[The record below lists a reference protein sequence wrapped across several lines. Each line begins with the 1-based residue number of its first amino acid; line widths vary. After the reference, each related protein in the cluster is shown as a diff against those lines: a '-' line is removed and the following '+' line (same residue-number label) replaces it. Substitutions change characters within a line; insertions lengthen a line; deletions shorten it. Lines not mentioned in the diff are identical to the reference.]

1 MLVFI
6 VLLLLLL
13 LMNNLN
19 PSIGFKEL
27 ILKTVLIFSGYI
39 VFITELLSLFK
50 SLNLISVAISWAA
63 LSLILIL
70 FLLKDKTKTFAT
82 LKHIKDITF
91 NYYKSLSFPSRTLL
105 FLITAGLL
113 SLLIQGLIYPPNNWD
128 SLTYHMSRIMHWLS
142 NESVSHFPT
151 HVLRHLYQPPF
162 TEYVIM
168 NINLLNGNDYFSN
181 SVQLFYLTFSI
192 IGIWSILDYFNCSR
206 FHKLLAAFLL
216 ITIPSAELQAT
227 TTKNDIVCG
236 FFVIVALYYCI
247 KTYYEINIKNF
258 TYLGLAVGLAIF
270 TKGTAYLFLAPFL
283 VFWVIFLFH
292 KLVQTKNLKI
302 ITNCLVILFTVL
314 IINIGHFSRNYMVN
328 KSILTVDN
336 IESKGFTNENRSASQ
351 FASNLLKNFGLQIEF
366 PFQKRY
372 DPWIREIH
380 KKYNVNIDSP
390 DANWLQIKYQGTKEF
405 ETHEDYIP
413 NTIHFFLIIFCSLII
428 FSTGIINPKIYI
440 KELLLL
446 IIVLLQL
453 VFFVFYLKWQ
463 PWHTRLHI
471 PIFMVSTLLVAVVS
485 KQFRWFSI
493 LLFACLPL
501 LIYGFY
507 FNFIYNN
514 LRPIKTNLLY
524 TKNISINDSRFKKYF
539 SNQPYLFDEY
549 KAVQNLIY
557 KNSPKKVGLI
567 ISDWQYWEYPL
578 FSYFYYEKINILCIN
593 VENITNKIHQN
604 TKNVDAII
612 STNPIT
618 DSIFFEGKK
627 YINNTPN
634 NLYIW
639 YYK

>member
-1 MLVFI
+1 MVVYI

-27 ILKTVLIFSGYI
+27 ILKTVLIFSGFI
-39 VFITELLSLFK
+39 VFITEMLSLFK
-50 SLNLISVAISWAA
+50 SFNLISVASSWAA
-63 LSLILIL
+63 FSLIVIL
-70 FLLKDKTKTFAT
+70 FLLKEKNKTFAT
-82 LKHIKDITF
+82 LKHVKDKIF
-91 NYYKSLSFPSRTLL
+91 NYYKSLSFPGKTLL
-105 FLITAGLL
+105 FFIIVALL
-113 SLLIQGLIYPPNNWD
+113 SLLLQGLIYPPNNWD

-151 HVLRHLYQPPF
+151 YVIRDLYQPPF
-162 TEYVIM
+162 AEYFIM

-181 SVQLFYLTFSI
+181 SVQLLFLTFSI

-206 FHKLLAAFLL
+206 FHKLIAAFLL

-227 TTKNDIVCG
+227 NTKNDIICC
-236 FFVIVALYYCI
+236 FFIIVALDYCI

-258 TYLGLAVGLAIF
+258 IYLGLSIGLAIF
-270 TKGTAYLFLAPFL
+270 TKGTAYLFLASFL
-283 VFWVIFLFH
+283 VFWAIFLAH
-292 KLVQTKNLKI
+292 KLIKTKNLKI
-302 ITNCLVILFTVL
+302 ITNGVLLLFVVL
-314 IINIGHFSRNYMVN
+314 IVNIGHFSRNYMVN
-328 KSILTVDN
+328 KNILTVDN
-336 IESKGFTNENRSASQ
+336 IESKAFTNENRSTSQ
-351 FASNLLKNFGLQIEF
+351 FASNLLKNLGLQIGF
-366 PFQKRY
+366 PFQKKY

-390 DANWLQIKYQGTKEF
+390 DSNWFQNKYQGSKEF
-405 ETHEDYIP
+405 ETLEDFMP
-413 NTIHFFLIIFCSLII
+413 NTIHFFLILFCALII
-428 FSTGIINPKIYI
+428 LSTGILNPKKYV

-446 IIVLLQL
+446 TIALLQL

-471 PIFMVSTLLVAVVS
+471 PIFMVSTLLVVVVL

-493 LLFACLPL
+493 VLYACLPM

-524 TKNISINDSRFKKYF
+524 TKNINIKDSRFKKYF
-539 SNQPYLFDEY
+539 SNQLYLFDEY
-549 KAVQNLIY
+549 KTVQDLIY
-557 KNSPKKVGLI
+557 KKSPKKVGLI
-567 ISDWQYWEYPL
+567 ISDWEYPL
-578 FSYFYYEKINILCIN
+578 FSDFYYEKINILCIN
-593 VENITNKIHQN
+593 VENITNKIQQN
-604 TKNVDAII
+604 NENVDAII
-612 STNPIT
+612 STNPKT
-618 DSIFFEGKK
+618 DSVFFEGRN
-627 YINNTPN
+627 YINITPN

>member
-1 MLVFI
+1 
-6 VLLLLLL
+6 
-13 LMNNLN
+13 MNNLN
-19 PSIGFKEL
+19 QSIGFKEL
-27 ILKTVLIFSGYI
+27 ILKTVLIFSGFI

-50 SLNLISVAISWAA
+50 SLNLISVALSWFA

-70 FLLKDKTKTFAT
+70 FLLKDKKETFAT
-82 LKHIKDITF
+82 LKNIKGTTF
-91 NYYKSLSFPSRTLL
+91 NYYKSLSIAGRILL
-105 FLITAGLL
+105 FFIIVALL
-113 SLLIQGLIYPPNNWD
+113 SLLLQGLIYPPNNWD
-128 SLTYHMSRIMHWLS
+128 AMTYHMSRIMHWLS

-151 HVLRHLYQPPF
+151 HILRHLYQPPF
-162 TEYVIM
+162 AEYFIM
-168 NINLLNGNDYFSN
+168 NINLLNGNDNFSN

-236 FFVIVALYYCI
+236 FFVIIALYYCI
-247 KTYYEINIKNF
+247 KTYYEININNF
-258 TYLGLAVGLAIF
+258 IFLGLSIGLAIF

-283 VFWVIFLFH
+283 VFWALFLVL
-292 KLVQTKNLKI
+292 KLIQTKNLKI
-302 ITNCLVILFTVL
+302 IINGLLLLFVIL

-328 KSILTVDN
+328 KNILTVDT
-336 IESKGFTNENRSASQ
+336 IESKGFTNENRSTSQ
-351 FASNLLKNFGLQIEF
+351 FASNLLKNFGLQIGF
-366 PFQKRY
+366 PFQNKY
-372 DPWIREIH
+372 DLWIREIH
-380 KKYNVNIDSP
+380 KKYNVDIDSP
-390 DANWLQIKYQGTKEF
+390 DANWLHNKYQGTKKF
-405 ETHEDYIP
+405 ETHEDIIP
-413 NTIHFFLIIFCSLII
+413 NTIHFFLILFCSLII
-428 FSTGIINPKIYI
+428 LSVGIINPKKYL

-446 IIVLLQL
+446 TVVLLQL

-471 PIFMVSTLLVAVVS
+471 PIFMISTLLVIVVL

-493 LLFACLPL
+493 VLFVCIPL

-524 TKNISINDSRFKKYF
+524 TKNIHIKDSRFKKYF

-549 KAVQNLIY
+549 NAVQDLLY

-567 ISDWQYWEYPL
+567 ISDWEYPL
-578 FSYFYYEKINILCIN
+578 FSDFYYEKINILCIN
-593 VENITNKIHQN
+593 VGNITNKIQQN

-612 STNPIT
+612 STNPET
-618 DSIFFEGKK
+618 DSILFEGKK
-627 YINNTPN
+627 YINITPN
-634 NLYIW
+634 NFYIW

>member
-1 MLVFI
+1 MVVFI
-6 VLLLLLL
+6 VLLLLFLF
-13 LMNNLN
+13 MNNLN
-19 PSIGFKEL
+19 QSIGFKEL
-27 ILKTVLIFSGYI
+27 ILKTVLIFSGFI

-50 SLNLISVAISWAA
+50 SLNLISVALLWSS
-63 LSLILIL
+63 LSLMLIL
-70 FLLKDKTKTFAT
+70 FLLKDKKETFAT
-82 LKHIKDITF
+82 LKNIKGTTF
-91 NYYKSLSFPSRTLL
+91 NYYKSLSIASRILL
-105 FLITAGLL
+105 FFIIVALL
-113 SLLIQGLIYPPNNWD
+113 SLLLQGLIYPPNNWD
-128 SLTYHMSRIMHWLS
+128 SMTYHMSRIMHWLS

-151 HVLRHLYQPPF
+151 HILRHLYQPPF
-162 TEYVIM
+162 AEYFIM
-168 NINLLNGNDYFSN
+168 NINLLNGNDNFSN

-206 FHKLLAAFLL
+206 FHKLLGAFLL

-236 FFVIVALYYCI
+236 FFVIIALYYCI

-258 TYLGLAVGLAIF
+258 IFLGLSIGLAIF

-283 VFWVIFLFH
+283 VFLAIFLVH
-292 KLVQTKNLKI
+292 KLIQTKNLKI
-302 ITNCLVILFTVL
+302 ITNGLLLLFVVL

-328 KSILTVDN
+328 KNILTVDT
-336 IESKGFTNENRSASQ
+336 IESKGFTNENRSTSQ
-351 FASNLLKNFGLQIEF
+351 FASNLLKNFGLQIGF
-366 PFQKRY
+366 PFQNKY
-372 DPWIREIH
+372 DLWIREIH

-390 DANWLQIKYQGTKEF
+390 DANWLQNKYQGTKKI
-405 ETHEDYIP
+405 ETHEDIIP
-413 NTIHFFLIIFCSLII
+413 NTIHFFLILFCSLII
-428 FSTGIINPKIYI
+428 LSMGIINPKKYL

-446 IIVLLQL
+446 TVVLLQL

-471 PIFMVSTLLVAVVS
+471 PIFMISTLLVIVVL

-493 LLFACLPL
+493 VLFLCMPL

-524 TKNISINDSRFKKYF
+524 TKNIHIKDSRFKKYF

-549 KAVQNLIY
+549 NAVQDLIY
-557 KNSPKKVGLI
+557 KKSPKKVGLI
-567 ISDWQYWEYPL
+567 ISDWEYPL
-578 FSYFYYEKINILCIN
+578 FSDFYYEKINILCIN
-593 VENITNKIHQN
+593 VGNITNKIQQN

-612 STNPIT
+612 STNPET
-618 DSIFFEGKK
+618 DSILFEGKK
-627 YINNTPN
+627 YINITPN
-634 NLYIW
+634 NFYIW

>member
-1 MLVFI
+1 MVVFI
-6 VLLLLLL
+6 VLLLLFLF
-13 LMNNLN
+13 MNNLN
-19 PSIGFKEL
+19 HSIGFKEL
-27 ILKTVLIFSGYI
+27 ILKTVLIFSGFI

-50 SLNLISVAISWAA
+50 SLNLISVALSWSS

-70 FLLKDKTKTFAT
+70 FLLKDKKETFAT
-82 LKHIKDITF
+82 LKNIKGTTF
-91 NYYKSLSFPSRTLL
+91 NYYKSLSIASRILL
-105 FLITAGLL
+105 FFIIVALL
-113 SLLIQGLIYPPNNWD
+113 SLLLQGLIYPPNNWD
-128 SLTYHMSRIMHWLS
+128 SMTYHMSRIMHWLS
-142 NESVSHFPT
+142 NEYVSHFPT
-151 HVLRHLYQPPF
+151 HILRHLYQPPF
-162 TEYVIM
+162 AEYFIM
-168 NINLLNGNDYFSN
+168 NINLLNGNDNFSN

-236 FFVIVALYYCI
+236 FFVIIALYYCI
-247 KTYYEINIKNF
+247 KTYYEININNF
-258 TYLGLAVGLAIF
+258 IFLGLSIGLAIF

-283 VFWVIFLFH
+283 VFLAIFLVH
-292 KLVQTKNLKI
+292 KLIQTKNLKI
-302 ITNCLVILFTVL
+302 ITNGLLLLFVVL

-328 KSILTVDN
+328 KNILTVDT
-336 IESKGFTNENRSASQ
+336 IESKGFTNENRSTSQ
-351 FASNLLKNFGLQIEF
+351 FASNLLKNFGLQIGF
-366 PFQKRY
+366 PFQNKY
-372 DPWIREIH
+372 DLWIREIH

-390 DANWLQIKYQGTKEF
+390 DANWLQNKYQGTKKF
-405 ETHEDYIP
+405 ETHEDIIP
-413 NTIHFFLIIFCSLII
+413 NTIHFFLILFCSLII
-428 FSTGIINPKIYI
+428 LSMGIINPKKYL

-446 IIVLLQL
+446 TVVLLQL

-471 PIFMVSTLLVAVVS
+471 PIFMISTLLVIVVL

-493 LLFACLPL
+493 VLFVCMPL

-524 TKNISINDSRFKKYF
+524 TKNIHIKDSRFKKYF

-549 KAVQNLIY
+549 NAVQDLIY
-557 KNSPKKVGLI
+557 KKSPKKVGLI
-567 ISDWQYWEYPL
+567 ISDWEYPL
-578 FSYFYYEKINILCIN
+578 FSDFYYEKINILCIN
-593 VENITNKIHQN
+593 VGNITNKIQQN

-612 STNPIT
+612 STNPET
-618 DSIFFEGKK
+618 DSILFEGKK
-627 YINNTPN
+627 YINITPN
-634 NLYIW
+634 NFYIW

>member
-1 MLVFI
+1 
-6 VLLLLLL
+6 
-13 LMNNLN
+13 MNNLN
-19 PSIGFKEL
+19 QSIGFKEL
-27 ILKTVLIFSGYI
+27 ILKTVLIFSGFI

-50 SLNLISVAISWAA
+50 SLNLISVALSWFA

-70 FLLKDKTKTFAT
+70 FLLKDKKETFAT
-82 LKHIKDITF
+82 LKNIKGTTF
-91 NYYKSLSFPSRTLL
+91 NYYKSLSIAGRILL
-105 FLITAGLL
+105 FFIIVALL
-113 SLLIQGLIYPPNNWD
+113 SLLLQGLIYPPNNWD
-128 SLTYHMSRIMHWLS
+128 AMTYHMSRIMHWLS

-151 HVLRHLYQPPF
+151 HILRHLYQPPF
-162 TEYVIM
+162 AEYFIM
-168 NINLLNGNDYFSN
+168 NINLLNGNDNFSN

-236 FFVIVALYYCI
+236 FFVIIALYYCI
-247 KTYYEINIKNF
+247 KTYYEININNF
-258 TYLGLAVGLAIF
+258 IFLGLSIGLAIF

-283 VFWVIFLFH
+283 VFWALFLVL
-292 KLVQTKNLKI
+292 KLIQTKNLKI
-302 ITNCLVILFTVL
+302 IINGLLLLFVIL
-314 IINIGHFSRNYMVN
+314 IINISHFSRNYMVN
-328 KSILTVDN
+328 KNILTVDT
-336 IESKGFTNENRSASQ
+336 IESKGFTNENRSTSQ
-351 FASNLLKNFGLQIEF
+351 FASNLLKNFGLQIGF
-366 PFQKRY
+366 PFQNKY
-372 DPWIREIH
+372 DLWIREIH
-380 KKYNVNIDSP
+380 KKYNVDIDSL
-390 DANWLQIKYQGTKEF
+390 DANWLHNKYQGTKKF
-405 ETHEDYIP
+405 ETHEDIIP
-413 NTIHFFLIIFCSLII
+413 NTIHFFLILFCSLII
-428 FSTGIINPKIYI
+428 LSVGIINPKKYL

-446 IIVLLQL
+446 TVVLLQL

-471 PIFMVSTLLVAVVS
+471 PIFMISTLLVIVVL

-493 LLFACLPL
+493 VLFVCIPL

-524 TKNISINDSRFKKYF
+524 TKNIHIKDSRFKKYF

-549 KAVQNLIY
+549 NAVQDLLY

-567 ISDWQYWEYPL
+567 ISDWEYPL
-578 FSYFYYEKINILCIN
+578 FSDFYYEKINILCIN
-593 VENITNKIHQN
+593 VGNITNKIQQN

-612 STNPIT
+612 STNPET
-618 DSIFFEGKK
+618 DSILFEGKK
-627 YINNTPN
+627 YINITPN
-634 NLYIW
+634 NFYIW

>member
-1 MLVFI
+1 MVVFI
-6 VLLLLLL
+6 VLLLLFLF
-13 LMNNLN
+13 MNNLN
-19 PSIGFKEL
+19 QSIGFKEL
-27 ILKTVLIFSGYI
+27 ILKTVLIFSGFI

-50 SLNLISVAISWAA
+50 SLNLISVALSWFA

-70 FLLKDKTKTFAT
+70 FLLKDKKETFAT
-82 LKHIKDITF
+82 LKNIKGTTF
-91 NYYKSLSFPSRTLL
+91 NYYKSLSIAGRILL
-105 FLITAGLL
+105 FFIIVALL
-113 SLLIQGLIYPPNNWD
+113 SLLLQGLIYPPNNWD
-128 SLTYHMSRIMHWLS
+128 AMTYHMSRIMHWLS

-151 HVLRHLYQPPF
+151 HILRHLYQPPF
-162 TEYVIM
+162 AEYFIM
-168 NINLLNGNDYFSN
+168 NINLLNGNDNFSN

-236 FFVIVALYYCI
+236 FFVIIALYYCI
-247 KTYYEINIKNF
+247 KTYYEININNF
-258 TYLGLAVGLAIF
+258 IFLGLSIGLAIF

-283 VFWVIFLFH
+283 VFWALFLVL
-292 KLVQTKNLKI
+292 KLIQTKNLKI
-302 ITNCLVILFTVL
+302 IINGLLLLFVIL
-314 IINIGHFSRNYMVN
+314 IINISHFSRNYMVN
-328 KSILTVDN
+328 KNILTVDT
-336 IESKGFTNENRSASQ
+336 IESKGFTNENRSTSQ
-351 FASNLLKNFGLQIEF
+351 FASNLLKNFGLQIGF
-366 PFQKRY
+366 PFQNKY
-372 DPWIREIH
+372 DLWIREIH
-380 KKYNVNIDSP
+380 KKYNVDIDSL
-390 DANWLQIKYQGTKEF
+390 DANWLHNKYQGTKKF
-405 ETHEDYIP
+405 ETHEDIIP
-413 NTIHFFLIIFCSLII
+413 NTIHFFLILFCSLII
-428 FSTGIINPKIYI
+428 LSVGIINPKKYL

-446 IIVLLQL
+446 TVVLLQL

-471 PIFMVSTLLVAVVS
+471 PIFMISTLLVIVVL

-493 LLFACLPL
+493 VLFVCIPL

-524 TKNISINDSRFKKYF
+524 TKNIHIKDSRFKKYF

-549 KAVQNLIY
+549 NAVQDLLY

-567 ISDWQYWEYPL
+567 ISDWEYPL
-578 FSYFYYEKINILCIN
+578 FSDFYYEKINILCIN
-593 VENITNKIHQN
+593 VGNITNKIQQN

-612 STNPIT
+612 STNPET
-618 DSIFFEGKK
+618 DSILFEGKK
-627 YINNTPN
+627 YINITPN
-634 NLYIW
+634 NFYIW